1 MQCLFMMQTEDL
13 SKFYPT
19 DLLETASDIM
29 FFWVARMVMMALK
42 LTSVLPFKE
51 VFAMHF
57 LSSLFNNNCHLSS
70 IYLLC
75 QDLAQCSATY
85 NNIYDNQRKDGDKE
99 NKIYR

>member
-1 MQCLFMMQTEDL
+1 MMQTEDL

-51 VFAMHF
+51 VLQCTFC
-57 LSSLFNNNCHLSS
+57 LCYLILIIICHLFIYYAS
-70 IYLLC
+70 I
-75 QDLAQCSATY
+75 
-85 NNIYDNQRKDGDKE
+85 
-99 NKIYR
+99 